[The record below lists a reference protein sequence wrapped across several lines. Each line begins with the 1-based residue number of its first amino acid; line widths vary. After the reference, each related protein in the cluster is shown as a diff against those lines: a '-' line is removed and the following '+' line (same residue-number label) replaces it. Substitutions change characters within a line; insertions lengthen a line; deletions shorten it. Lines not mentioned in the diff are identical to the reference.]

1 MALSADGQL
10 FTWGWNGDGELGN
23 GSSVSFTNVPVAVD
37 MTGVLA
43 GKTIAALGAGNMHFL
58 VATTDGE
65 VFAWGFGPDGE
76 LGNGETK
83 DSRVPVAV
91 NMSGALAG
99 KSVVAVSGGWEHSMA
114 LTADGLVYTW
124 GANYE
129 GQLGTGT
136 FASSAV
142 PVAVDTTGVLAG
154 QTIAAIAG
162 GEEHG
167 LALSAAGQV
176 YGWGDGSRG
185 ELGDGNNSSSA
196 VPIDSSAFAPLAG
209 HTVVSLCGWYFASTV
224 LTADGEVFSSSLL
237 AAGFV
242 ALPTLPGF
250 TVTAVAANSQ
260 AFEVVAMTLGVSAPV
275 FVSPTQAT
283 MAYGQPSSFTVVA
296 PPATGF
302 SASPLPDWLSLDL
315 ATGILSGTPS
325 SCGSWNLSIV
335 ASNVFGS
342 TTQSLTLAVVHP
354 PVAVDDNLGTVLNQ
368 SVEFSASKLAAND
381 IDVDGNPLTVTA
393 VSSSS
398 TAGGS
403 VYLQDGPV
411 TSVIY
416 TPPFYTSGPDSFTYT
431 VSDSYGNTATGN
443 VWVSIA
449 TGNDPSL
456 NVVYGP
462 VLDPVSGDF
471 VVRFAG
477 APGNGYPIEYSDSLD
492 SPNWQPDTFAFA
504 PNDNSSGLGAGVFE
518 LDEPAEGATSRY
530 YRTDSSG
537 EGSPQPPPNQ

>member
-23 GSSVSFTNVPVAVD
+23 GSSVSFTNVPVAVN

-142 PVAVDTTGVLAG
+142 PVAVNTTGVLAG

-162 GEEHG
+162 GKEHG

-196 VPIDSSAFAPLAG
+196 VPINSSAFAPLAG
-209 HTVVSLCGWYFASTV
+209 TYRRLPLRVVPRQHRLDRRRQGLLFEPIGGG
-224 LTADGEVFSSSLL
+224 LRGPAD
-237 AAGFV
+237 AAG
-242 ALPTLPGF
+242 LHGDGGCRQL
-250 TVTAVAANSQ
+250 
-260 AFEVVAMTLGVSAPV
+260 
-275 FVSPTQAT
+275 
-283 MAYGQPSSFTVVA
+283 
-296 PPATGF
+296 TG
-302 SASPLPDWLSLDL
+302 L
-315 ATGILSGTPS
+315 
-325 SCGSWNLSIV
+325 
-335 ASNVFGS
+335 
-342 TTQSLTLAVVHP
+342 
-354 PVAVDDNLGTVLNQ
+354 
-368 SVEFSASKLAAND
+368 
-381 IDVDGNPLTVTA
+381 
-393 VSSSS
+393 
-398 TAGGS
+398 
-403 VYLQDGPV
+403 
-411 TSVIY
+411 
-416 TPPFYTSGPDSFTYT
+416 
-431 VSDSYGNTATGN
+431 
-443 VWVSIA
+443 
-449 TGNDPSL
+449 
-456 NVVYGP
+456 
-462 VLDPVSGDF
+462 
-471 VVRFAG
+471 
-477 APGNGYPIEYSDSLD
+477 
-492 SPNWQPDTFAFA
+492 
-504 PNDNSSGLGAGVFE
+504 
-518 LDEPAEGATSRY
+518 
-530 YRTDSSG
+530 
-537 EGSPQPPPNQ
+537 